1 MRAKSFLA
9 FLLLVFSTFVCR
21 PAAAEGEGVDVVLH
35 LSSQSAITFTSAQ
48 SSFNLTLADFSNGS
62 ISDTAQIAY
71 SITAND
77 VGRIQDNVMVR
88 MDVLMDGIALEA
100 RMDSFSARGNE
111 AHLVSKGSGFV
122 TLNTFDQGVA
132 DKVTDQGDGK
142 IVDGDMILSY
152 RARAAA
158 DLAAGQH
165 EATVMVTFVDN

>member
-1 MRAKSFLA
+1 MRAKFFLA
-9 FLLLVFSTFVCR
+9 FLAWAVCQFYCR
-21 PAAAEGEGVDVVLH
+21 PAAADGDGVDVVLH
-35 LSSQSAITFTSAQ
+35 LSSQSAITFTSSQ
-48 SSFNLTLADFSNGS
+48 SSFNLTLSDFAAGS
-62 ISDTAQIAY
+62 VSDTAQIAY
-71 SITAND
+71 SVTAND

-88 MDVLMDGIALEA
+88 MDVLMDGIALET
-100 RMDSFSARGNE
+100 RMDSFSSRGTQ

-152 RARAAA
+152 HARAMA

-165 EATVMVTFVDN
+165 EATVTVTFVDN